1 MPDRAT
7 IGSLAPL
14 TALAVAAE
22 ATTRLRI
29 GSVALQKVSGSSKL
43 PVVGR
48 EAVGADAEEAAV
60 AVVSAVEEAV
70 GADDNA

>member
-1 MPDRAT
+1 M
-7 IGSLAPL
+7 
-14 TALAVAAE
+14 
-22 ATTRLRI
+22 
-29 GSVALQKVSGSSKL
+29 ALQKVSGSSKL

-48 EAVGADAEEAAV
+48 EAVGADAEEAAA